1 MGFWKESFITEVRK
15 VSDSK
20 KYYYLKLKEDFFE
33 SDEMILLESLP
44 DGYLYSNILMKLY
57 VRSLRN
63 EGKLM
68 VNDKIPYNAQMIATV
83 TRHQVGTVEKAL
95 SIFQELKLIEVLDNG
110 AIYMS
115 DIQNFIGKSSTEA
128 DRKREYRSRIEAEKT
143 ALLGQMSEQETGQM
157 SDQTSG
163 QMTGQMSDNSPPEN
177 RDKRLENRS
186 NNIVEKESRQNTIK
200 EIVEYLNLKTKKSFK
215 ASTKATQR
223 HINARLEEGYSL
235 EDFKTVID
243 KKTKEWKGTE
253 MDQYLRPETLFGTK
267 FEGYLNQ
274 SDKPVSKPTQQK
286 SKNKFHNFEQR
297 SYDYQALEQ
306 HFINKINNIKD
317 KGEVR

>member
-1 MGFWKESFITEVRK
+1 MRK

-68 VNDKIPYNAQMIATV
+68 INDKIPYNAQMIATV

-143 ALLGQMSEQETGQM
+143 ALLGQMSEQM
-157 SDQTSG
+157 SG
-163 QMTGQMSDNSPPEN
+163 QKTGQMSDNSPPEN

-200 EIVEYLNLKTKKSFK
+200 EIVDYLNLKTKKNFK
-215 ASTKATQR
+215 AGTKATQR
-223 HINARLEEGYSL
+223 HISARLEEGYSL
-235 EDFKTVID
+235 EDFKNVID
-243 KKTKEWKGTE
+243 KKVREWQGTE
-253 MDQYLRPETLFGTK
+253 MDQYLRPETLFGMK

-274 SDKPVSKPTQQK
+274 SDKPASKLTQQK
-286 SKNKFHNFEQR
+286 PKNKFHNFEQR
-297 SYDYQALEQ
+297 TYDYEALEQ
-306 HFINKINNIKD
+306 HFMNKIAGTPNGASRNES
-317 KGEVR
+317 GRA

>member
-1 MGFWKESFITEVRK
+1 M
-15 VSDSK
+15 SDSK

-157 SDQTSG
+157 SEQTSGQNEG

-200 EIVEYLNLKTKKSFK
+200 EIVEYLNLKTNKSFK
-215 ASTKATQR
+215 SGTKATQR
-223 HINARLEEGYSL
+223 HISARLEEGYSL
-235 EDFKTVID
+235 EDFKNVID
-243 KKTKEWKGTE
+243 KKVREWQGTE

-274 SDKPVSKPTQQK
+274 SDKPVTSRQK
-286 SKNKFHNFEQR
+286 YKSTNKFHNFEQR
-297 SYDYQALEQ
+297 TYDYEALEQ
-306 HFINKINNIKD
+306 RFINKINNIKE
-317 KGEVR
+317 K

>member
-1 MGFWKESFITEVRK
+1 M
-15 VSDSK
+15 SDSK

-177 RDKRLENRS
+177 RDKRIDL
-186 NNIVEKESRQNTIK
+186 IILSRR
-200 EIVEYLNLKTKKSFK
+200 NLDRT
-215 ASTKATQR
+215 
-223 HINARLEEGYSL
+223 
-235 EDFKTVID
+235 
-243 KKTKEWKGTE
+243 
-253 MDQYLRPETLFGTK
+253 P
-267 FEGYLNQ
+267 
-274 SDKPVSKPTQQK
+274 
-286 SKNKFHNFEQR
+286 
-297 SYDYQALEQ
+297 
-306 HFINKINNIKD
+306 
-317 KGEVR
+317 

>member
-1 MGFWKESFITEVRK
+1 M
-15 VSDSK
+15 SDSK

-157 SDQTSG
+157 SEQTSG

-200 EIVEYLNLKTKKSFK
+200 EIIDYLNLKTKKNFK
-215 ASTKATQR
+215 AGTKATQR
-223 HINARLEEGYSL
+223 HISARLEEGYSL
-235 EDFKTVID
+235 EDFKNVID
-243 KKTKEWKGTE
+243 KKVREWQGTE
-253 MDQYLRPETLFGTK
+253 MDQYLRPETLFGMK

-274 SDKPVSKPTQQK
+274 SDKPVSSRQK
-286 SKNKFHNFEQR
+286 STNKFHNFDER
-297 SYDYQALEQ
+297 PYTTDDYD
-306 HFINKINNIKD
+306 
-317 KGEVR
+317 

>member
-1 MGFWKESFITEVRK
+1 M
-15 VSDSK
+15 SDSK

-157 SDQTSG
+157 SEQTSGQNEG

-200 EIVEYLNLKTKKSFK
+200 EIIDYLNLKTNKSFK
-215 ASTKATQR
+215 TTTKATQR

-235 EDFKTVID
+235 EDFKTVIN
-243 KKTKEWKGTE
+243 KKAREWLGTE

>member
-1 MGFWKESFITEVRK
+1 M
-15 VSDSK
+15 SDSK

-163 QMTGQMSDNSPPEN
+163 QMSDNSPPEN

-200 EIVEYLNLKTKKSFK
+200 EIVDYLNLKTKKNFK
-215 ASTKATQR
+215 AGTKATQR
-223 HINARLEEGYSL
+223 HISARLEEGYSL
-235 EDFKTVID
+235 EDFKNVID
-243 KKTKEWKGTE
+243 KKVREWSGTD

-274 SDKPVSKPTQQK
+274 SDKSVPSRQK
-286 SKNKFHNFEQR
+286 SKSTNKFHNFEQR
-297 SYDYQALEQ
+297 TYDYEALEQ
-306 HFINKINNIKD
+306 RFINKINGIGGN
-317 KGEVR
+317 

>member
-1 MGFWKESFITEVRK
+1 MA
-15 VSDSK
+15 DSK

-95 SIFQELKLIEVLDNG
+95 SIFKELKLIEVLDNG

-115 DIQNFIGKSSTEA
+115 DIQNVIGKSSTEA

-143 ALLGQMSEQETGQM
+143 ALLGQMSEQEKR
-157 SDQTSG
+157 
-163 QMTGQMSDNSPPEN
+163 QMTGQMSDKSPPEN

-186 NNIVEKESRQNTIK
+186 NNIVEKKSRQNTIK
-200 EIVEYLNLKTKKSFK
+200 EIIEYLNLKTKKSYK
-215 ASTKATQR
+215 VTTKVTQR
-223 HINARLEEGYSL
+223 YINARLEEGYSL
-235 EDFKTVID
+235 EDFKCVID
-243 KKTKEWKGTE
+243 KKVREWQGTE
-253 MDQYLRPETLFGTK
+253 MDPYLRPETLFGTK

-274 SDKPVSKPTQQK
+274 SDKPVTKGRTNSF
-286 SKNKFHNFEQR
+286 NNFEQR
-297 SYDYQALEQ
+297 SYDYGALEEA
-306 HFINKINNIKD
+306 FINKANGIGGNEMGKAW
-317 KGEVR
+317 

>member
-1 MGFWKESFITEVRK
+1 M
-15 VSDSK
+15 SDSK

-200 EIVEYLNLKTKKSFK
+200 EIVEYLNLKTKKNFK
-215 ASTKATQR
+215 AGTKATQR
-223 HINARLEEGYSL
+223 HISARLEEGYSL
-235 EDFKTVID
+235 EDFKNVID
-243 KKTKEWKGTE
+243 KKVREWQGTE

-274 SDKPVSKPTQQK
+274 SDKPVTSRQK
-286 SKNKFHNFEQR
+286 SKSTNKFHNFEQR
-297 SYDYQALEQ
+297 TYDYEALEQ
-306 HFINKINNIKD
+306 RFINKINNIKD
-317 KGEVR
+317 ADEGIKDATDV

>member
-1 MGFWKESFITEVRK
+1 M
-15 VSDSK
+15 SDSK

-143 ALLGQMSEQETGQM
+143 ALLGQMSEQTSEQERGQKTGQM
-157 SDQTSG
+157 SDK
-163 QMTGQMSDNSPPEN
+163 SPPEN

-186 NNIVEKESRQNTIK
+186 NNIVEKESRLNTIK
-200 EIVEYLNLKTKKSFK
+200 EIVEYLNLRTKKNFK
-215 ASTKATQR
+215 ATTKATQR

-235 EDFKTVID
+235 ENFKTVID
-243 KKTKEWKGTE
+243 KKAKEWLGTE

-274 SDKPVSKPTQQK
+274 SDKPQGKTNTKK
-286 SKNKFHNFEQR
+286 SNSFHNFDQR
-297 SYDYQALEQ
+297 TYDYGALEDR
-306 HFINKINNIKD
+306 FINKANGIPVD
-317 KGEVR
+317 AE

>member
-1 MGFWKESFITEVRK
+1 M
-15 VSDSK
+15 SDSK

-68 VNDKIPYNAQMIATV
+68 VNDKIPYNAQMIAIV

-157 SDQTSG
+157 SEQTSG

-200 EIVEYLNLKTKKSFK
+200 EIIDYLNLKTKKNFK
-215 ASTKATQR
+215 AGTKATQR
-223 HINARLEEGYSL
+223 HISARLEEGYSL
-235 EDFKTVID
+235 EDFKSVID
-243 KKTKEWKGTE
+243 KKVREWQGTE

-274 SDKPVSKPTQQK
+274 SDKPVSKPIQQK

-306 HFINKINNIKD
+306 HFIDKINNIKD
-317 KGEVR
+317 KG

>member
-1 MGFWKESFITEVRK
+1 M
-15 VSDSK
+15 SDSK

-63 EGKLM
+63 EGRLM

-143 ALLGQMSEQETGQM
+143 ALLGQMSEQEER
-157 SDQTSG
+157 
-163 QMTGQMSDNSPPEN
+163 QMTGQMSDKSPPEN

-186 NNIVEKESRQNTIK
+186 NNIVENESRQNTIK
-200 EIVEYLNLKTKKSFK
+200 EIVEYLNLKTKKNFK
-215 ASTKATQR
+215 ATTKATQR
-223 HINARLEEGYSL
+223 HINARLEEGYSP
-235 EDFKTVID
+235 EDFKVVID
-243 KKTKEWKGTE
+243 KKVREWQGTE

-274 SDKPVSKPTQQK
+274 SDKPASKLTQQK
-286 SKNKFHNFEQR
+286 PKNKFHNFDQR
-297 SYDYQALEQ
+297 SYDYGALEQ
-306 HFINKINNIKD
+306 ACFNKVNGIPMDAGI
-317 KGEVR
+317 GGVR

>member
-1 MGFWKESFITEVRK
+1 M
-15 VSDSK
+15 SDSK

-143 ALLGQMSEQETGQM
+143 ALLGQMSEQM
-157 SDQTSG
+157 SG
-163 QMTGQMSDNSPPEN
+163 QKTGQMSDNSPPEN

-223 HINARLEEGYSL
+223 HISARLEEGYSL
-235 EDFKTVID
+235 EDFKNVID
-243 KKTKEWKGTE
+243 KKVREWQGTE
-253 MDQYLRPETLFGTK
+253 MDQYLRPETLFGMK

-274 SDKPVSKPTQQK
+274 SDKPVSSRQK
-286 SKNKFHNFEQR
+286 STNKFHNFDER
-297 SYDYQALEQ
+297 PYTTDDYDEIMRKKQEKLWAEAKNRGV
-306 HFINKINNIKD
+306 I
-317 KGEVR
+317 

>member
-1 MGFWKESFITEVRK
+1 M
-15 VSDSK
+15 SDIK

-143 ALLGQMSEQETGQM
+143 ALLGQVSGQM
-157 SDQTSG
+157 SDK
-163 QMTGQMSDNSPPEN
+163 SPPEN
-177 RDKRLENRS
+177 RDQRLENRS

-200 EIVEYLNLKTKKSFK
+200 EIVEYLNLKTNKSFK

-223 HINARLEEGYSL
+223 HISERLEEGYSL
-235 EDFKTVID
+235 ENFKCVID
-243 KKTKEWKGTE
+243 KKVKEWSGTD

-286 SKNKFHNFEQR
+286 PKNKFHNFEQR
-297 SYDYQALEQ
+297 EYTQEQ
-306 HFINKINNIKD
+306 FDEIIRKKQERMFR
-317 KGEVR
+317 EVQEMIGGSL

>member
-1 MGFWKESFITEVRK
+1 MRK

-143 ALLGQMSEQETGQM
+143 ALLGQMSEQM
-157 SDQTSG
+157 SG
-163 QMTGQMSDNSPPEN
+163 QKTGQMSDNSPPEN

-223 HINARLEEGYSL
+223 HISARLEEGYSL
-235 EDFKTVID
+235 EDFKNVID
-243 KKTKEWKGTE
+243 KKVREWQETE
-253 MDQYLRPETLFGTK
+253 MDQYLRPETLFGMK

-274 SDKPVSKPTQQK
+274 SDKPVSSRQK
-286 SKNKFHNFEQR
+286 STNKFHNFDER
-297 SYDYQALEQ
+297 PYTTDDYDEIMRKKQEKLWAEAKNRGV
-306 HFINKINNIKD
+306 I
-317 KGEVR
+317 